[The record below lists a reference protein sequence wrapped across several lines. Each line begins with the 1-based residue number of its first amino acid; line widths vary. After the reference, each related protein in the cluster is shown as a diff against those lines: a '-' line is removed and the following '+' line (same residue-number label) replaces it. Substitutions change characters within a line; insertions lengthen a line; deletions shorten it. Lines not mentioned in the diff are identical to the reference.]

1 MACFNPC
8 KKPIFF
14 LALFA
19 CLQAHAGILDQ
30 RPQGA
35 VNDFAGLLS
44 PPLRDSLEFLS
55 AALLEKTGV
64 SLVLATS
71 QDLSGGDIDDVATRL
86 YETWGIGK
94 KGKDEGVL
102 VLVAVSERRIRIET
116 GYGSEGYMTDAQ
128 ASRIIRDYAVPF
140 LSTNRWDEGCKNTMY
155 ALAGLVAKAHDVSL
169 PQVAGWAQEMPQPSL
184 RIQGGRVNIFSVL
197 FFILLV
203 LFLLGTRLGR
213 TMLLFM
219 LLTSGRGPYGGGRG
233 FGGFGGGVGGGRG
246 FGGFGGGMSGGGGA
260 SGRF

>member
-1 MACFNPC
+1 MACLIPR
-8 KKPIFF
+8 KKPFF
-14 LALFA
+14 LLVLFV
-19 CLQAHAGILDQ
+19 CFQVYAGILDQ

-35 VNDFAGLLS
+35 VNDFAGMLA
-44 PPLRDSLEFLS
+44 PPLRDSLEYL
-55 AALLEKTGV
+55 ATALLEKTGV

-102 VLVAVSERRIRIET
+102 VLLAVNERRIRIET
-116 GYGSEGYMTDAQ
+116 GYGSEGYVTDAQ

-140 LSTNRWDEGCKNTMY
+140 LSINRWDEGCKSTMY
-155 ALAGLVAKAHDVSL
+155 ALAGLIAKAHNVSL
-169 PQVAGWAQEMPQPSL
+169 PQVDGWAQDMPQPAV
-184 RIQGGRVNIFSVL
+184 RIQGGRANAFSVL

-219 LLTSGRGPYGGGRG
+219 LLTSGRGSYGGGRG
-233 FGGFGGGVGGGRG
+233 FGGGFGGGRG